1 MKNEKNIIG
10 IYPNAFPSDLCDT
23 MIEYFDAN
31 PKKYDST
38 VVDFKDGKPTSRPD
52 EHRVSEELTIP
63 DIHWLSKKAHK
74 IINPLVIKFCKKYA
88 AVLRTF
94 NTSYYENLHILKY
107 EPNKGHYD
115 YHSDADGPLIYNR
128 MISIIVYFNDV
139 KEGGETEFE
148 YIDVPPV
155 KPKKG
160 TIVIFPSGWTHQHR
174 GNIPISNEKYIGVW
188 WLRAK
193 LNGK

>member
-63 DIHWLSKKAHK
+63 DIH
-74 IINPLVIKFCKKYA
+74 
-88 AVLRTF
+88 
-94 NTSYYENLHILKY
+94 
-107 EPNKGHYD
+107 
-115 YHSDADGPLIYNR
+115 
-128 MISIIVYFNDV
+128 
-139 KEGGETEFE
+139 
-148 YIDVPPV
+148 
-155 KPKKG
+155 
-160 TIVIFPSGWTHQHR
+160 
-174 GNIPISNEKYIGVW
+174 
-188 WLRAK
+188 
-193 LNGK
+193 